1 MADETAVMDDLAE
14 AATDGLDEF
23 MEGPKESQIALVPA
37 CKVKFNGLQYDSM
50 EKVPALKE
58 SLRFEIEGYVVAH
71 GQTVLANGEVQD
83 TATVKVTRVSPVSD
97 E

>member
-1 MADETAVMDDLAE
+1 MTELAE

-23 MEGPKESQIALVPA
+23 MEEPKESQVALLPA

-50 EKVPALKE
+50 EKVPGLKE

-83 TATVKVTRVSPVSD
+83 TATVKVTRIVPVED
-97 E
+97 V